1 MKKNVF
7 LALFFALVVSVGVS
21 AQDMNK
27 DAALLYNEGNT
38 LMKSGDYNGAIAN
51 YNKAINIDKDY
62 RIYYQLGIALKK
74 AGKMEEAKTA
84 FESGLKEKPDF
95 DLAYNGLGGVNFAL
109 NNFETAIENF
119 EKLKT
124 VTKNKKLQDAADEYI
139 ARCYTKLGT
148 DELSGG
154 NAQKS
159 VGLFQKA
166 VDHYNY
172 DVAYLYL
179 SQAYVE
185 LERYDE
191 AIAAADKAINHRETI
206 AKGAPY
212 YYKGLAFKAKNDLT
226 RARENFNAGKDD
238 PKYKKLIEYEMSM
251 LQ

>member
-1 MKKNVF
+1 MKRTSL
-7 LALFFALVVSVGVS
+7 LALFFAFVFSVGVS

-27 DAALLYNEGNT
+27 DAALLYNDGNN

-74 AGKMEEAKTA
+74 AGKMEDAKTA
-84 FESGLKEKPDF
+84 FENSLKNKQDF
-95 DLAYNGLGGVNFAL
+95 DLGYNGLGGVNFAL
-109 NNFETAIENF
+109 NNFETAIDNF

-124 VTKNKKLQDAADEYI
+124 VTKNKKLQEAADEYI

-148 DELSGG
+148 DALTGG
-154 NAQKS
+154 SAQKS
-159 VGLFQKA
+159 VDLFKKA
-166 VDHYNY
+166 VEHYNY

-185 LERYDE
+185 LGQYDE
-191 AIAAADKAINHRETI
+191 AISAADKAINHRDTI

-212 YYKGLAFKAKNDLT
+212 YYKGLAFKNKGDMAK
-226 RARENFNAGKDD
+226 ARENFNAGKDD